1 MSGIDVKSIGF
12 LTDQLCTTLIRCW
25 FLQEKIMDESLSET
39 ERLNAAIGAQETN
52 DKRNQLIRAID
63 LRLGEGNISPE
74 AKSYHTYFENK
85 K

>member
-12 LTDQLCTTLIRCW
+12 LVDSLITTNLRCW
-25 FLQEKIMDESLSET
+25 FAQEEIMDESLSET
-39 ERLNAAIGAQETN
+39 ERLAAAIRAQETN